1 MVVTKH
7 LNNHIHQIFFL
18 KKKKNNLISKTQ
30 ESSDYPGIK
39 KYDLISNFL
48 NSINNKTK
56 LLISQNEMLET
67 MKLCLDINKSIKH

>member
-7 LNNHIHQIFFL
+7 LNNHIHQNFFL
-18 KKKKNNLISKTQ
+18 KKKKNGLITKTE

-67 MKLCLDINKSIKH
+67 MKLCLDINKSIRH